1 MFFELLT
8 AVLPAV
14 SLLAV
19 AALAVAACVVI
30 QRVVAQSVVAVPRS
44 RAIGGRSRDHA
55 VLLRVLPASSHPDAA
70 GHARSRAPG
79 SLVPVA

>member
-1 MFFELLT
+1 MFLELLT
-8 AVLPAV
+8 AALPAV

-19 AALAVAACVVI
+19 VAFAVAVWFA
-30 QRVVAQSVVAVPRS
+30 AASPVAVPRS

-79 SLVPVA
+79 VVAAH

>member
-1 MFFELLT
+1 MLFELL
-8 AVLPAV
+8 AAAIPAV
-14 SLLAV
+14 SLFAV
-19 AALAVAACVVI
+19 AALAVAVW
-30 QRVVAQSVVAVPRS
+30 VVAKSVAPVPRS
-44 RAIGGRSRDHA
+44 RSIGGRSRDHA

>member
-8 AVLPAV
+8 AALPAV

-19 AALAVAACVVI
+19 AALAVAVW
-30 QRVVAQSVVAVPRS
+30 VVAQSVVAVPRS
-44 RAIGGRSRDHA
+44 QAVGGRARAHA

-79 SLVPVA
+79 SVYPAA